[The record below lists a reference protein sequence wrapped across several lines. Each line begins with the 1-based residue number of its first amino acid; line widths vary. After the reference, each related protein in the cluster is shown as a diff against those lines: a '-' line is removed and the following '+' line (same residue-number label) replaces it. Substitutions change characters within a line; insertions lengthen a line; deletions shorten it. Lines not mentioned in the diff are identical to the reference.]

1 MTCPKC
7 GSENINIT
15 LEQTKSKTRTKR
27 TGCLWE
33 LGRLFLIICTCGLWL
48 IIGKR
53 KETSKTKFKNKKIAI
68 CQNCGHKWKV

>member
-7 GSENINIT
+7 ESENVNIT
-15 LEQTKSKTRTKR
+15 LEMVESETGMKKA
-27 TGCLWE
+27 GCLWGI
-33 LGRLFLIICTCGLWL
+33 GRFFLIICTGGLWL

-53 KETSKTKFKNKKIAI
+53 KATLKTKFKNKKIAI